1 MIKLYKFLLFVFLL
15 MVSLQFV
22 TAGEDVF
29 PDNVIENILQERVDK
44 HKQAIGLVVGIVN
57 ENFISIS
64 ILEGKSKAGK
74 SGRKSEKSERE
85 SGQAAI

>member
-29 PDNVIENILQERVDK
+29 PDNVIENILQERVDQ
-44 HKQAIGLVVGIVN
+44 HKQAIGLVVGIVH
-57 ENFISIS
+57 
-64 ILEGKSKAGK
+64 
-74 SGRKSEKSERE
+74 
-85 SGQAAI
+85 